1 MLGGTT
7 VCRSASRKHA
17 GEILQEASIP
27 CVAITHGGCLMDV
40 VYTHCCGLDL
50 HKRTVVACLITTTEG
65 QEPIKVIRTFR
76 TMTSEL
82 LALADWLREAGCTHV
97 AMESTGVYWR
107 PVYNLLEGQ
116 CELLVVNAQHIK
128 AVPGRK
134 TDVKDAEWIAEL
146 LRHGLLRGSFSPPK
160 PQRQLRELT
169 RYRSTLVQDRARTL
183 NRLQAVLEDANLKLA
198 SVVTDIY
205 GVSARAMLA
214 AILAG
219 QRDVD
224 TLADLARGRL
234 RAKRDQLKAALE
246 GRVTAHHSFLLT
258 EHLSLLESLD
268 EAIARVSGE
277 IDQRLRAVQEAIA
290 LLDTLPGVGQRA
302 AEILIAEIGTDMSR
316 FPSAKHLASWAG
328 MCPGNSESAGKR
340 LSGKTRKGSR
350 WLRQVLVEI
359 AQVASKTKNTY
370 LAAQYRR
377 IAARRG
383 KKRALI
389 AVGHTI
395 LTIVYTLL
403 TRQQPYQDLGAAYF
417 DQREQHRVERR
428 LVQRLERL
436 GYAVSLQ
443 PRSLAS

>member
-1 MLGGTT
+1 M
-7 VCRSASRKHA
+7 
-17 GEILQEASIP
+17 
-27 CVAITHGGCLMDV
+27 MDV
-40 VYTHCCGLDL
+40 IYSQCCGLDV
-50 HKRTVVACLITTTEG
+50 HKKTVTACLITSMAG
-65 QEPIKVIRTFR
+65 AEPMKEIRTFR
-76 TMTSEL
+76 TMTADL
-82 LALADWLREAGCTHV
+82 LALADWLQEAGCTHV

-134 TDVKDAEWIAEL
+134 TDVKDAAWIAEL
-146 LRHGLLRGSFSPPK
+146 LRHGLLRGSFIPSK

-169 RYRSTLVQDRARTL
+169 RYRSTLVQERARTL

-205 GVSARAMLA
+205 GVSARAMLE

-219 QRDVD
+219 ERDVEI
-224 TLADLARGRL
+224 LADLARGRL
-234 RAKRDQLKAALE
+234 RTKRDQLKEALE

-258 EHLSLLESLD
+258 EHLSTLEYLD
-268 EAIARVSGE
+268 EAMERVSGE
-277 IDQRLRAVQEAIA
+277 IDQRLTADQEAIA
-290 LLDTLPGVGQRA
+290 LLDTIPGVGQRA
-302 AEILIAEIGTDMSR
+302 AESLIAEIGSDMSR

-328 MCPGNSESAGKR
+328 MCPGNHESGGKR
-340 LSGKTRKGSR
+340 LSGKTRKGNR

-359 AQVASKTKNTY
+359 AHVASKTKNTY
-370 LAAQYRR
+370 LAAQYKR

-383 KKRALI
+383 KKRALM

-395 LTIVYTLL
+395 LTIVYMML
-403 TRQQPYQDLGAAYF
+403 TRRQPYQDLGAAYF

-436 GYAVSLQ
+436 GYKASLQ
-443 PRSLAS
+443 PKALAS

>member
-1 MLGGTT
+1 M
-7 VCRSASRKHA
+7 
-17 GEILQEASIP
+17 
-27 CVAITHGGCLMDV
+27 MDV
-40 VYTHCCGLDL
+40 IDPQCCGLDV
-50 HKRTVVACLITTTEG
+50 HQKTIAACLITSTAG
-65 QEPIKVIRTFR
+65 AEPMKEIRTFG
-76 TMTSEL
+76 TMTADL
-82 LALADWLREAGCTHV
+82 LALADWLQEAGCTHV

-116 CELLVVNAQHIK
+116 FELRVVNAQPIK

-134 TDVKDAEWIAEL
+134 TDVKDAAWIAEL
-146 LRHGLLRGSFSPPK
+146 LRHGLLRGSFIPSK
-160 PQRQLRELT
+160 PQRQLRDLT
-169 RYRSTLVQDRARTL
+169 RYRSTLVQERARTL

-198 SVVTDIY
+198 SVVTDIN
-205 GVSARAMLA
+205 GGAARAMLE

-219 QRDVD
+219 ERDVE

-234 RAKRDQLKAALE
+234 RTKRDQLKEAFE

-258 EHLSLLESLD
+258 EHLSTLEYLD
-268 EAIARVSGE
+268 EAIARVRGE
-277 IDQRLRAVQEAIA
+277 IDQRLTADQEAIA
-290 LLDTLPGVGQRA
+290 LLDTIPGVGQRA
-302 AEILIAEIGTDMSR
+302 AEILIAEIGSDMRR

-328 MCPGNSESAGKR
+328 MCPGNHESGGKR
-340 LSGKTRKGSR
+340 LSGKTRKGNR
-350 WLRQVLVEI
+350 WLRQILVEI
-359 AQVASKTKNTY
+359 AHVASKTKNTY

-395 LTIVYTLL
+395 LTIVSMML
-403 TRQQPYQDLGAAYF
+403 TRRQPYQDLGAAYF

-436 GYAVSLQ
+436 GYKVALQ
-443 PRSLAS
+443 PKALAS